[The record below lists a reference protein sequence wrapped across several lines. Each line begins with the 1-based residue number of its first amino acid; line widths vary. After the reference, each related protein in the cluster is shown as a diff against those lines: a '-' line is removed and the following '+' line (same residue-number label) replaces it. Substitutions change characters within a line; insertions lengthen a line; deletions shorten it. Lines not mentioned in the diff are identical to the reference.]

1 MISDTGLSAAAGGFL
16 EQLPRLSSAA
26 TERVSSWDRS
36 GGNRDWT
43 DVPPGTSVTLLDVDG
58 PGLIRHLYWA
68 VIRPSPNQ
76 YRQVVLRMYWDGH
89 AEPCVE
95 APIGDLFGIAFSTP
109 VHLHSLA
116 MVVNPGNANAG
127 SYPYTCGL
135 NCYFPMPFAH
145 GARID
150 ITNESDRPF
159 GERGGFWYH
168 FEYERHANRSA
179 IPETRFHAQYRQATP
194 TPVSADKPK
203 NVQLWDG
210 KNLSDADNYHIL
222 EASGQGHLVGLHLQI
237 DNLGGGWY
245 GEGDDMIFVDQPAGD
260 WPPRY
265 HGTGTEEIFGGGACP
280 STPYSGPYTGFHL
293 IEAPNWSRR
302 TAMYRWYLNDPVRFQ
317 ESLRFSIEHGHA
329 NNFENDY
336 CSVAYWY
343 QTEPH
348 AAFPALPRAAE
359 RVPRRWPR

>member
-1 MISDTGLSAAAGGFL
+1 MISDLARLSAASTAR
-16 EQLPRLSSAA
+16 E
-26 TERVSSWDRS
+26 SSWDRT

-43 DVPPGTSVTLLDVDG
+43 DVAPGATVTLLDVDG
-58 PGLIRHLYWA
+58 PGVIRHLYWA
-68 VIRPSPNQ
+68 VIRPAANQ
-76 YRQVVLRMYWDGH
+76 YRQVVLRMYWDGQ

-116 MVVNPGNANAG
+116 MAVNPGNANAG
-127 SYPYTCGL
+127 NYPYTCGL
-135 NCYFPMPFAH
+135 NSYFPMPFAR

-150 ITNESDRPF
+150 ISNESDRPF

-168 FEYERHANRSA
+168 FEFERHADTSA
-179 IPETRFHAQYRQATP
+179 IAETRFHAQYRQVTP
-194 TPVSADKPK
+194 TPVAADKPR

-222 EASGQGHLVGLHLQI
+222 EASGRGHLVGLHLQI

-245 GEGDDMIFVDQPAGD
+245 GEGDDMFFVDQAPGER
-260 WPPRY
+260 PPRY
-265 HGTGTEEIFGGGACP
+265 HGTGKEEFFGGGACP

-348 AAFPALPRAAE
+348 AAFPPLPDARA
-359 RVPRRWPR
+359 RMPRPWPRWPLSGGV